1 MPYLQHMEGNL
12 ILFIVPFE
20 VIEDLDLLSF
30 LVIRFEVTVPAPQ
43 PVLVFSPNLFSDLQ
57 LASPLWTLM
66 FDAHPPDLQNSL
78 LNRVGDSY
86 FRTLFLM
93 MHPLWCVSL

>member
-1 MPYLQHMEGNL
+1 MEGNL

-20 VIEDLDLLSF
+20 VIEDSDLLSF
-30 LVIRFEVTVPAPQ
+30 LVIKFEVTVPSQ
-43 PVLVFSPNLFSDLQ
+43 PVLVFSPKLFSDLQ
-57 LASPLWTLM
+57 LASPLWTLT

-78 LNRVGDSY
+78 LNRVGDYY
-86 FRTLFLM
+86 FKTLFLM